1 MPSPHHEAVCQ
12 LLKRNPLLAPYLVS
26 NAGYRELSGRAE
38 LTDSNLSDVEREKRA
53 DVVQV
58 IKTPMGH
65 KIALISEV
73 QNSRPKPTKRRSW
86 FCYLANAANDH
97 NCDAILIV
105 IAPTE
110 RIARACAKPYS
121 IGHPGL
127 VLKVIVI
134 GPRNTP
140 HPDSPG
146 AEAVTVELTVLN
158 VLNGNFDL
166 TDPRDRRYV
175 LGKLAGADSAR
186 RHLYARYLY
195 LSVPRAVRRQLEED
209 MNHTYRVPFLDEPFE
224 KAEQAVLRAEQETI
238 RAEEQS
244 RKAEEHSRMA
254 EEQARKAEEQSRRAE
269 REAQR
274 AEQITHRAGGMLL
287 RELAARG
294 FEVPETLREMIKAC
308 GDIDRIDHW
317 SERAQTAATLED
329 VFDLAMR

>member
-1 MPSPHHEAVCQ
+1 
-12 LLKRNPLLAPYLVS
+12 
-26 NAGYRELSGRAE
+26 
-38 LTDSNLSDVEREKRA
+38 
-53 DVVQV
+53 VVQV

-86 FCYLANAANDH
+86 FCYLANAASDH

-146 AEAVTVELTVLN
+146 AEAVTVELAMLN

-175 LGKLAGADSAR
+175 LGKLAGADSVR

-209 MNHTYRVPFLDEPFE
+209 MNYTYRVPFLDEPFE
-224 KAEQAVLRAEQETI
+224 MAAQAALRAEQ
-238 RAEEQS
+238 
-244 RKAEEHSRMA
+244 
-254 EEQARKAEEQSRRAE
+254 
-269 REAQR
+269 EAQR
-274 AEQITHRAGGMLL
+274 AEQITHKAGDMLL
-287 RELAARG
+287 RELATRG
-294 FEVPETLREMIKAC
+294 FEVPKSIREMIKAC

-329 VFDLAMR
+329 VFDLALR

>member
-12 LLKRNPLLAPYLVS
+12 LLKRNSLLAPYLVS

-58 IKTPMGH
+58 IKTSTGH

-110 RIARACAKPYS
+110 KIARACAKPYT

-127 VLKVIVI
+127 VLRVIVI

-166 TDPRDRRYV
+166 SNPRDRHYV
-175 LGKLAGADSAR
+175 LSKLAGADSVR
-186 RHLYARYLY
+186 RHLYSRYLY

-209 MNHTYRVPFLDEPFE
+209 MNYTYRVPFLDEPFE
-224 KAEQAVLRAEQETI
+224 KAEQAMLKAEQETLRAEQETLRAKQETLRAKQETL
-238 RAEEQS
+238 RAEQ
-244 RKAEEHSRMA
+244 
-254 EEQARKAEEQSRRAE
+254 
-269 REAQR
+269 EAQR

-287 RELAARG
+287 RELAAHG
-294 FEVPETLREMIKAC
+294 FKVPTSIREMIKAC

-317 SERAQTAATLED
+317 SERALTAATLED
-329 VFDLAMR
+329 VFDLALR